1 MARRIAIVV
10 GNYVNVVDGVA
21 LTFGRLVR
29 ARLLAGDRV
38 LVLAPGAERPRV
50 EPAGAFVPLPAIPI
64 PLQPEYR
71 LALGIPP
78 ATRRLLE
85 RFEPDLIH
93 IGSPDLAGLA
103 ALDFAAAHAIPAVA
117 SYHSEIAGYLRYL
130 PGLAA
135 RLGPALELGM
145 WRWIRRFYGR
155 CRHVYAPSES
165 MVETLRAR
173 GIAAELRVWGRGV
186 DTRRFAPSRRSLSW
200 RRSIGVADELPLIG
214 FVARLRWEKGLA
226 SLAATLDRLAATG
239 PSHASFIAGDGPAR
253 AELERR
259 CPHTQFLGELGVAQ
273 LARAYASADLFLYPS
288 ATETFGNVTLEAMAS
303 GLPTICADAN
313 GSRSLVVPG
322 ETGELIPPGDADG
335 FARAAAALLA
345 DPERRQAMGR
355 AAWTR
360 AQGRSWDRAIEQ
372 CVGHWDD
379 AIGRGRPPTPGKSPP
394 RVLPPRS
401 S

>member
-1 MARRIAIVV
+1 MARRVAIVV

-29 ARLLAGDRV
+29 ARLLAGDRM
-38 LVLAPGAERPRV
+38 LVLAPGAKRPRV

-71 LALGIPP
+71 LALGIPA
-78 ATRRLLE
+78 ATRRVLE

-103 ALDFAAAHAIPAVA
+103 ALEFAAAHAIPAVA
-117 SYHSEIAGYLRYL
+117 SYHSEIARYLRFL

-135 RLGPALELGM
+135 PFGPPLERSV

-155 CRHVYAPSES
+155 CRQVYAPSES
-165 MVETLRAR
+165 MVEALRAR
-173 GIAAELRVWGRGV
+173 GVDTQLRVWGRGV
-186 DTRRFAPSRRSLSW
+186 DTRRFAPIRRSMSW
-200 RRSIGVADELPLIG
+200 RRSIGVADDQPLIG
-214 FVARLRWEKGLA
+214 FVARLRWEKGLTT
-226 SLAATLDRLAATG
+226 LAGVLERLAAHG
-239 PSHASFIAGDGPAR
+239 PAHASFIAGDGPAR

-259 CPHTQFLGELGVAQ
+259 CPKTRFLGELGVAQ

-303 GLPTICADAN
+303 GLPTICADAT

-322 ETGELIPPGDADG
+322 ETGELVAPSDIDG
-335 FARAAAALLA
+335 FTATATTLLT
-345 DPERRQAMGR
+345 DPERRRAMGQ
-355 AAWTR
+355 AARLR
-360 AQGRSWDRAIEQ
+360 AQERSWDRAIEQ
-372 CVGHWDD
+372 CVAHWDD
-379 AIGRGRPPTPGKSPP
+379 ARGRPPTTDDGS
-394 RVLPPRS
+394 L
-401 S
+401 